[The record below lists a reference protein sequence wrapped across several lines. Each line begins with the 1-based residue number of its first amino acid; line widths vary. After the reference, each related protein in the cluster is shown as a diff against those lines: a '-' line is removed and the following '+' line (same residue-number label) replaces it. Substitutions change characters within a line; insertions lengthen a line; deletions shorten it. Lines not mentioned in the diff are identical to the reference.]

1 MSTLSRK
8 REAGENDG
16 DRNREIGGRMTE
28 KERERDALE
37 TDSNSVQV
45 YTNDIRFR

>member
-8 REAGENDG
+8 REAVENDG
-16 DRNREIGGRMTE
+16 GRNREIGGRMTKRE
-28 KERERDALE
+28 RERERERERDALE

-45 YTNDIRFR
+45 D